1 MLHRPPWRRAV
12 GVLALAAVIVSAAPA
27 AAGPPTDR
35 VREFFGQVNRT
46 LSDPAFEDRPLD
58 RLSALRTLVAD
69 IVDFRTAAAVALG
82 NEWRARTSAEREEFV
97 GLFTDL
103 LQTSVVGSV
112 GSRARLDN
120 GVAVTYIAEL
130 GDASGMTVS
139 TSVLTRSGG
148 EMGVGYRMLPRNGR
162 WMVHDVVVDGVSL
175 VDNYRAQFQ
184 KVIQRSSYAGLVG
197 EMRTR
202 IYDLGRVPVAAAVS
216 EPVPVVTAGAL
227 TVVDP
232 APPRALP
239 RVAEPPRIVAAAR
252 AIEPAPVTEPRISEP
267 VRVATLPPPRPTPP
281 AARGTEFW
289 VQIGAFRD
297 TARAMDVAE
306 RLRDQAV
313 SLIAGPRQTL
323 LRVLVGPFK
332 DRQAAGAKVRELEAR
347 GFAPFVT
354 DSK

>member
-1 MLHRPPWRRAV
+1 M
-12 GVLALAAVIVSAAPA
+12 GCLALAAILSSATPA

-46 LSDPAFEDRPLD
+46 LADPAFEDRPLD
-58 RLSALRTLVAD
+58 RLPVLRALVAD
-69 IVDFRTAAAVALG
+69 VVDFRTAAAVALG
-82 NEWRARTSAEREEFV
+82 NEWAPRSFAEREEFV

-130 GDASGMTVS
+130 GDAGGITVS

-148 EMGVGYRMLPRNGR
+148 EMDVGYRMVSRDGR

-184 KVIQRSSYAGLVG
+184 KVIQRSSYAGLVN

-202 IYDLGRVPVAAAVS
+202 IHDLGRVPVVAAV
-216 EPVPVVTAGAL
+216 AA
-227 TVVDP
+227 P
-232 APPRALP
+232 A
-239 RVAEPPRIVAAAR
+239 
-252 AIEPAPVTEPRISEP
+252 PAPVITAA
-267 VRVATLPPPRPTPP
+267 ATMPTPP
-281 AARGTEFW
+281 SVVDAAPTLESSRVAALPAAPAPRTPEARQPDAARQMRVAALAPAGGSPKMPRGTALW
-289 VQIGAFRD
+289 VQVGAFRD
-297 TARAMDVAE
+297 TGKASDAAE

-313 SLIAGPRQTL
+313 SVIAGPGQPL
-323 LRVLVGPFK
+323 LRVVVGPFS
-332 DRQAAGAKVRELEAR
+332 DRQAAGAKVRELESR
-347 GFAPFVT
+347 GFTPFVT
-354 DSK
+354 DN